1 MTAFE
6 LAAEGSWTDALSIAS
21 LGFLSSAVAVVAAL
35 GGGGGSASNHRALR
49 AKNDDD
55 LHQQRRATIDRQ
67 NHAVLAAIM
76 AFVCTDD

>member
-21 LGFLSSAVAVVAAL
+21 LGFLSGAVAVVATL

-49 AKNDDD
+49 SRNDDD
-55 LHQQRRATIDRQ
+55 LHQQRATIDRQ

-76 AFVCTDD
+76 AFVCTED